1 MSIKLIR
8 IIERIS
14 NGLRLGVKYS
24 SLLQIG
30 LVYLKKRNKPG
41 SILFLKKKLFYQDNM
56 SFLKTSVEIFLEKQY
71 LFNTS
76 NDNPIIIDCG
86 SNIGLSLIF
95 FKMNYP
101 NAIVYG
107 FEPDIHNFN
116 TLLSNISGYNF
127 KDINISSNA
136 VWIEEGVLLDF
147 DGENNESSR
156 LSFQDKSK
164 SKLKVKT
171 TRLRDLLI
179 QLENISLL
187 KIDIE
192 GAEVEV
198 INDCKD
204 VLSYCENIFIEYH
217 SFYNQKQELDK
228 ILKILTDL
236 NFRYQI
242 KEAFTRSK
250 PFLDNH
256 SLNGEMD
263 FQVNIFATKS
273 L

>member
-14 NGLRLGVKYS
+14 NGIRLGIKYS
-24 SLLQIG
+24 NLLQIG
-30 LVYLKKRNKPG
+30 LVYIKKRNKPG
-41 SILFLKKKLFYQDNM
+41 SILFLRKKLFYRDNM
-56 SFLKTSVEIFLEKQY
+56 SFLKTSVEIFLERQY
-71 LFNTS
+71 LFNVVDS
-76 NDNPIIIDCG
+76 RPIIIDCG

-101 NAIVYG
+101 NSIIYG
-107 FEPDIHNFN
+107 FEPDIDNFN

-127 KDINISSNA
+127 KDINISSDA
-136 VWIEEGVLLDF
+136 VWIEEGVLLNF
-147 DGENNESSR
+147 NGENNESSR
-156 LSFQDKSK
+156 LSFQDKST
-164 SKLKVKT
+164 SSIKVKT
-171 TRLRDLLI
+171 TRLRDLI
-179 QLENISLL
+179 VKLENISLL

-198 INDCKD
+198 LNDCKD
-204 VLSYCENIFIEYH
+204 VLNNCENIFVEYH
-217 SFYNQKQELDK
+217 SFYGQKQELDK
-228 ILKILTDL
+228 ILQILTNL

-250 PFLDNH
+250 PFLDND
-256 SLNGEMD
+256 SFNGEMD
-263 FQVNIFATKS
+263 FQANIFATKS